1 VTFSVFFFF
10 PQIASDLTNTQMIGV
25 YSGLGPSSEGGAR
38 VSMEIIKVDV
48 AGRGGVVVHSDGAG
62 ETGF

>member
-1 VTFSVFFFF
+1 
-10 PQIASDLTNTQMIGV
+10 MIGV